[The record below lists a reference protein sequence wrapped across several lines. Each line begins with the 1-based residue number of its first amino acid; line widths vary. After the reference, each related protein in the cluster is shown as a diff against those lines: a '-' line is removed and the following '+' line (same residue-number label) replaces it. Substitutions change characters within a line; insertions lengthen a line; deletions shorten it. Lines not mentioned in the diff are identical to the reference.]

1 MNTVLLQLALW
12 TCLVALAGAVSAD
25 DDDNDP
31 GGTLNPEEMTPNASL
46 AKAIRGEVDMVTCS
60 YGYLMHKT
68 GAHADARTIFEA
80 CAAKGWTATMTWMAH
95 MEENALGGQFDPQA
109 AAEWDRRAAE
119 AGDPLGLFHYGL
131 HLLRGYGVPQDVERG
146 RAAIDKAA
154 DAGFEIAV
162 LLRDAGYDP
171 DAVTSDADRQ
181 KYIDKN

>member
-1 MNTVLLQLALW
+1 MHTVLLQSALLAL
-12 TCLVALAGAVSAD
+12 LVALVGVVAAD
-25 DDDNDP
+25 DADSDP

-68 GAHADARTIFEA
+68 GAHEDARTIFEA

-95 MEENALGGQFDPQA
+95 MEENALGGRFDPQS

-131 HLLRGYGVPQDVERG
+131 HLLRGYGVAQDIERG

-154 DAGFEIAV
+154 GAGLEIAV
-162 LLRDAGYDP
+162 ILRDSGYDP
-171 DAVTSDADRQ
+171 DTVISDAERQ
-181 KYIDKN
+181 KTIDKN

>member
-1 MNTVLLQLALW
+1 MKTVLLQPAVW
-12 TCLVALAGAVSAD
+12 ICLVAFASGVAAGDED
-25 DDDNDP
+25 DDP
-31 GGTLNPEEMTPNASL
+31 GGTLNPEEMTPSASL

-95 MEENALGGQFDPQA
+95 MEDNALGGRFDPQS

-131 HLLRGYGVPQDVERG
+131 HLLRGYGVAQDIERG

-154 DAGFEIAV
+154 DAGLEVAV
-162 LLRDAGYDP
+162 ILRDSGYDP
-171 DAVTSDADRQ
+171 DIVISDADRR
-181 KYIDKN
+181 KSIDKN